1 MGKLHKAL
9 DKSVEFQ
16 LVLYKILED
25 NLDEDECVDTI
36 LQDSLEGIADAIESQ
51 RTRQPMF

>member
-1 MGKLHKAL
+1 MEQLHKVL
-9 DKSVEFQ
+9 DESVEFQ
-16 LVLYKILED
+16 LLLYRILED

-36 LQDSLEGIADAIESQ
+36 LQDSLEGIADAIEYQ

>member
-1 MGKLHKAL
+1 MEKLHKAL

-25 NLDEDECVDTI
+25 NLDDDECVDTI
-36 LQDSLEGIADAIESQ
+36 LQDSLEGIAEAIDYQ
-51 RTRQPMF
+51 RTRQPMW

>member
-1 MGKLHKAL
+1 MGKLHKVL
-9 DKSVEFQ
+9 DESVEFQ
-16 LVLYKILED
+16 LLLYRILED

-36 LQDSLEGIADAIESQ
+36 LQDSLEGIADAIEYQ

>member
-1 MGKLHKAL
+1 MEKLHKAL

-25 NLDEDECVDTI
+25 NLDDDECVDTI
-36 LQDSLEGIADAIESQ
+36 LQDSLEGIAEAIEYQ
-51 RTRQPMF
+51 RTRQPMW